1 MGALN
6 SFVIGYKWLLLFH
19 ARFGASPTTLKY
31 AANTEKCEVIDYV
44 DFSVKI

>member
-1 MGALN
+1 MIADI
-6 SFVIGYKWLLLFH
+6 SCYD
-19 ARFGASPTTLKY
+19 RFGFSPTTLKY